1 MNQDKPPIFIL
12 VGRGEPED
20 YAPSSD
26 VEAETALKIVGRR
39 VSEGPTIYTDCF
51 NAYADLS
58 GQDTGI
64 SPWKPSKKP

>member
-1 MNQDKPPIFIL
+1 MNQDKPSIFIL

-39 VSEGPTIYTDCF
+39 VSEGPTI
-51 NAYADLS
+51 
-58 GQDTGI
+58 
-64 SPWKPSKKP
+64 